1 MSNPKMIR
9 GAMGMVMPPSD
20 PAQDSKPL
28 TQAEPTETKSPITS
42 DPEAMDAL
50 STLKRKGY
58 DAEEIEQAM
67 NEGESEPQESKEDSS
82 LDVKAGLRDKL
93 SKLMSK

>member
-1 MSNPKMIR
+1 MQKTQLIR
-9 GAMGMVMPPSD
+9 GAMGMVLPPSD
-20 PAQDSKPL
+20 PAQASKPVA
-28 TQAEPTETKSPITS
+28 QAEPTETKSPITS

-67 NEGESEPQESKEDSS
+67 NEGETAPQESKEEDFG
-82 LDVKAGLRDKL
+82 VKAGLRNKM
-93 SKLMSK
+93 SSLMSK